1 MAKKEKGKQRRPAN
15 LRIGTRIF
23 ISSVLGIVVPLV
35 IISIYAGFF
44 AGSVS
49 SFIENGSATPRAVV
63 FVILILLTF
72 IISIVVI
79 SLTISRTIIGPIRKI
94 TRGANEIANGN
105 YDYKIDYESTN
116 ELGQLSQSFNTMR
129 LCIKESNEKRERA
142 ERQQNELVAGLAH
155 DLRTPL
161 TSVKGYV
168 EGLRDGIADTPQKQ
182 KQYLDTIYSSTCDT
196 EKMLDELLTV
206 SSLER
211 GTIKLNTEDVSV
223 GDFIDGIGDI
233 VQELTKGE
241 FEFLVHDNTK
251 TSPVLEIDTD
261 RFARVIDNIV
271 SNSVK
276 YRRKDVRGKIELN
289 VSEYAKTVIFE
300 IKDNGMG
307 VDRESLPKIFDMSFR
322 ADKARTDVR
331 SGSGL
336 GLAVCKDIVRLH
348 QGTIWA
354 QSEVGEGLSI
364 FISLPIKEVEE
375 KGEEVKDEDTDNR
388 G

>member
-1 MAKKEKGKQRRPAN
+1 MAKKEKVRQRRPAN
-15 LRIGTRIF
+15 LRIGTRIL

-44 AGSVS
+44 AGSFAS
-49 SFIENGSATPRAVV
+49 YIEGGTPTLRAVV

-223 GDFIDGIGDI
+223 GDFIAGIGDI

-241 FEFLVHDNTK
+241 FEFQVNDNTK
-251 TSPVLEIDTD
+251 TSPVLDIDTD

-276 YRRKDVRGKIELN
+276 YKRKDVRGKIEVN

-375 KGEEVKDEDTDNR
+375 KGEEEENEDTDNR